1 MHNGRT
7 CPSQEVRGSSQ
18 VTDQNPEG
26 KFEALAQY
34 ARDLTQAAREGKL
47 DPVIGRDEQ
56 IRRAA
61 CGPAQLTRPAS
72 CHANS
77 LLQSLRHSLILALDA
92 MPAAVA
98 AGLLRTLTAAQNGQ
112 MKCNVCDWNRA
123 PRWSRC
129 ACASRSCCYGSLRP
143 CSHQV

>member
-1 MHNGRT
+1 MDCSVDVRPVAGVRFPARMRLRAKSWLRDMLSSRSYPKHCLSDVKLPSGSVAWCDGRCT
-7 CPSQEVRGSSQ
+7 RYPQEVRGSSQ

-61 CGPAQLTRPAS
+61 RVLLS
-72 CHANS
+72 NS
-77 LLQSLRHSLILALDA
+77 DA
-92 MPAAVA
+92 
-98 AGLLRTLTAAQNGQ
+98 
-112 MKCNVCDWNRA
+112 
-123 PRWSRC
+123 
-129 ACASRSCCYGSLRP
+129 Y
-143 CSHQV
+143 